1 MDIVL
6 YCLAALIIIFL
17 LVIIVRT
24 LLVTP
29 KNNIK
34 ADDTEVSFE
43 KEKAVENFRE
53 INITEKQAVRF
64 CNGGQLGFER
74 LKVSDF
80 KNGELLRVKYADTLL
95 GIGIADCEKNHVAIK
110 CILNYTEGDCR

>member
-6 YCLAALIIIFL
+6 YCLAALVIIFL

-24 LLVTP
+24 LLFTP

-43 KEKAVENFRE
+43 KEKAVENLQKLVQF
-53 INITEKQAVRF
+53 IT
-64 CNGGQLGFER
+64 
-74 LKVSDF
+74 VSFD
-80 KNGELLRVKYADTLL
+80 E
-95 GIGIADCEKNHVAIK
+95 
-110 CILNYTEGDCR
+110 